1 MTRDSTVVIP
11 SELVDRLRVARRVVA
26 LTGAGISAESGI
38 PTFRDAM
45 TGLWARFRPEELATP
60 QAFLRDP
67 KLVWEWYAWRRA
79 RVEQAEPNA
88 GHRALA
94 ELESRVPDFLLVT
107 QNVDGLHARAGSRRI
122 TELHG
127 NITRVKCFDCERIAD
142 DAALSDVAVPP
153 RCVHCGGMLR
163 PDVVWFGEMLPADAL
178 NQAMRASTECEV
190 FLSVGTSTVVEPA
203 ASLPFYALRGGAVV
217 IEVNPDPTP
226 LTPHASF
233 SLRGPAATVLPAL
246 VAAAFPSAAEG
257 DRLAPIPGPAAS
269 CDLLVEPAD
278 PVLIRHQPPR
288 FLELDE
294 NAAPS

>member
-1 MTRDSTVVIP
+1 MTSTQTVAIP
-11 SELVDRLRVARRVVA
+11 EALTERLRVARRVVV

-45 TGLWARFRPEELATP
+45 TGLWAQFRPEELATP
-60 QAFLRDP
+60 EAFARDP

-79 RVEQAEPNA
+79 RVEQAEPNP
-88 GHRALA
+88 GHRALVA
-94 ELESRVPDFLLVT
+94 LETRVPEFLLVT

-122 TELHG
+122 VELHG
-127 NITRVKCFDCERIAD
+127 NIMRSKCFDCDRAAD
-142 DAALSDVAVPP
+142 AVPADTGAPP
-153 RCVHCGGMLR
+153 RCTHCGGRLR

-178 NQAMRASTECEV
+178 GEAMRASTESDV

-203 ASLPFYALRGGAVV
+203 ASLPFYALRGGASV

-246 VAAAFPSAAEG
+246 VAAAFPAG
-257 DRLAPIPGPAAS
+257 
-269 CDLLVEPAD
+269 
-278 PVLIRHQPPR
+278 
-288 FLELDE
+288 
-294 NAAPS
+294 